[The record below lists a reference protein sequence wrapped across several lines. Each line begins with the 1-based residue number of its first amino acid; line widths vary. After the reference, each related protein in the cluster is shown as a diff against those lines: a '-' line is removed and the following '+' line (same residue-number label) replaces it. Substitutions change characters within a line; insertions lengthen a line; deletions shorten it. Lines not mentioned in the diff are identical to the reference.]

1 MSETNGLKDSEM
13 DTITSTDTQQALA
26 MSFDGFDIPVREIK
40 EIIVKETGFDTDV
53 RLYLP
58 EGEGPHP
65 VVFFIHGGAFVGGFN
80 VLDEGL
86 CRKMC
91 HDAGVAVISPNY
103 QLAPQYQW
111 PVALNELH
119 CVLKYFVEHSSEYGL
134 DFSRLAIGGSSAGG
148 NHATALCVQLNEEKK
163 IKPKLMILV
172 YPTTD
177 LYTDA
182 MTMNTSENDYAELIH
197 QFVPE
202 GEDLRNPKIS
212 ANYADPAIFP
222 KTLLFSGRED
232 ALWKEGKVFADRLI
246 GAGVE
251 TLYKCYAHMGHGF
264 LELAG
269 YETVARDTKD
279 LICRE
284 IRSSL

>member
-1 MSETNGLKDSEM
+1 MSQNNGLKDQEM

-40 EIIVKETGFDTDV
+40 EIIIKETGFDTDV

-58 EGEGPHP
+58 EGEGPYP

-86 CRKMC
+86 CRKLC
-91 HDAGVAVISPNY
+91 HDAGAAVISPNY
-103 QLAPQYQW
+103 RLAPQYQW

-119 CVLKYFVEHSSEYGL
+119 CVLKYFMDHCDEYDL
-134 DFSRLAIGGSSAGG
+134 DPKRLAIGGSSAGG
-148 NHATALCVQLNEEKK
+148 NHATALCVQLAEKQELV
-163 IKPKLMILV
+163 PKLMILV

-177 LYTDA
+177 LYTDE
-182 MTMNTSENDYAELIH
+182 MTMNTAENNYAELIH

-212 ANYADPAIFP
+212 ANYADPKLFP
-222 KTLLFSGRED
+222 RTIIVSGRED
-232 ALWKEGKVFADRLI
+232 ALWQEGKVFADRLI
-246 GAGVE
+246 EVGVE
-251 TLYKCYAHMGHGF
+251 TLYKCYAHTGHGF

-269 YETVARDTKD
+269 YEAVARDAKD

-284 IRSSL
+284 VRQVL